1 MKLNKDRDRIE
12 IERVENMSETKLTKK
27 ELWKI
32 FAHQL
37 TIRGA
42 NNYERQ
48 QNAGFTEAMMP
59 VIEKYYEDPEE
70 KREAYERHLEY
81 FLTND
86 ITSAIPVGVAA
97 AMEERYATEG
107 DIDPDSI
114 NAVKTALMGPLA
126 GLGDSLLNGTARP
139 ILAGL
144 AISFIN
150 SGLGWFGTL
159 FFVIGMAIV
168 SLGVR
173 YLGVFQGYKQGVKFV
188 EKIQSSGLISK
199 ISDLAAIA
207 AYTIVGGFIPAL
219 VVITIPIE
227 YASGDTVL
235 NIQEILDGLM
245 PGVLGLL
252 YTLLMYFLI
261 KKKKLSAVKLILIT
275 MVVGILGAYCGILG

>member
-1 MKLNKDRDRIE
+1 MHMSDTKINE
-12 IERVENMSETKLTKK
+12 VEEQENHLTKK
-27 ELWKI
+27 ELWRV
-32 FAHQL
+32 FCHQL

-59 VIEKYYEDPEE
+59 VIEKYYDNDED
-70 KREAYERHLEY
+70 KREAYARHMEY

-86 ITSAIPVGVAA
+86 ITSSIPVGVAA
-97 AMEERYATEG
+97 AMEERYATER

-139 ILAGL
+139 ILASL
-144 AISFIN
+144 AISFIEA
-150 SGLGWFGTL
+150 GLGWFGPI
-159 FFVIGMAIV
+159 FFTIGMSIV

-173 YLGVFQGYKQGVKFV
+173 FLGVFEGYKQGVKLV
-188 EKIQSSGLISK
+188 EKIQTTGLISK

-219 VVITIPIE
+219 VVINIPIE
-227 YASGDTVL
+227 IVNGDTVL
-235 NIQEILDGLM
+235 SIQETLDGLV
-245 PGVLGLL
+245 PGLLGVL
-252 YTLLMYFLI
+252 YTLLMYWLI
-261 KKKKLSAVKLILIT
+261 TKKKVSAIKLILIT
-275 MVVGILGAYCGILG
+275 MVIGIVGVYLGILG

>member
-1 MKLNKDRDRIE
+1 MG
-12 IERVENMSETKLTKK
+12 ETKLANK
-27 ELWKI
+27 ELWRI
-32 FAHQL
+32 FRHQL
-37 TIRGA
+37 TIRSA

-59 VIEKYYEDPEE
+59 VIEKYYDDPEE
-70 KREAYERHLEY
+70 KREAYERHQEY

-144 AISFIN
+144 AISFVN
-150 SGLGWFGTL
+150 SGLGWFGPL
-159 FFVIGMAIV
+159 FFVIGMSIV
-168 SLGVR
+168 SLGMR

-199 ISDLAAIA
+199 ISELAAIA

-219 VVITIPIE
+219 VVINIPIE

-235 NIQEILDGLM
+235 NIQEVLDGLM

-252 YTLLMYFLI
+252 YTLLMYWLI
-261 KKKKLSAVKLILIT
+261 TKKKMSAVKLILIT
-275 MVVGILGAYCGILG
+275 MLVGIAGACCGILG

>member
-1 MKLNKDRDRIE
+1 ME
-12 IERVENMSETKLTKK
+12 KLTKK
-27 ELWKI
+27 ELWKV
-32 FAHQL
+32 FLHQL

-59 VIEKYYEDPEE
+59 VIEKYYEDPEA
-70 KREAYERHLEY
+70 KKEAYARHMEY

-144 AISFIN
+144 AISFIT
-150 SGLGWFGTL
+150 SGLGWFGPI
-159 FFVIGMAIV
+159 FFIFGMALV

-173 YLGVFQGYKQGVKFV
+173 YLGVFQT
-188 EKIQSSGLISK
+188 SGLISK

-219 VVITIPIE
+219 VVITIPLE
-227 YASGDTVL
+227 YVSGDTVL
-235 NIQEILDGLM
+235 SIQETLDGLM

-252 YTLLMYFLI
+252 YTGLMYWLI
-261 KKKKLSAVKLILIT
+261 SKKKISAIKLILVT
-275 MVVGILGAYCGILG
+275 MVVGIAGTYLGIFG

>member
-1 MKLNKDRDRIE
+1 MST
-12 IERVENMSETKLTKK
+12 ENNGNENKLTNRD
-27 ELWKI
+27 LWKV
-32 FAHQL
+32 FLHQL
-37 TIRGA
+37 TIRGT

-70 KREAYERHLEY
+70 KKEAYARHMEY

-139 ILAGL
+139 ILAGI
-144 AISFIN
+144 AISLII
-150 SGLGWFGTL
+150 
-159 FFVIGMAIV
+159 FFVIGMSIV

-188 EKIQSSGLISK
+188 EKIQSSGLISRT
-199 ISDLAAIA
+199 SELAAIA
-207 AYTIVGGFIPAL
+207 AYVIVGGFIPAL
-219 VVITIPIE
+219 VVISIPIV
-227 YASGDTVL
+227 YQSGDTVL
-235 NIQEILDGLM
+235 SIQETLDGLM
-245 PGVLGLL
+245 PGILGML
-252 YTLLMYFLI
+252 YTGLMYLLI
-261 KKKKLSAVKLILIT
+261 SKKKISAVKLILVT
-275 MVVGILGAYCGILG
+275 MIVGIVGTYCGILG

>member
-1 MKLNKDRDRIE
+1 ME
-12 IERVENMSETKLTKK
+12 KLTKK
-27 ELWKI
+27 ELWKV
-32 FAHQL
+32 FLHQL

-59 VIEKYYEDPEE
+59 VIEKYYEDPEA
-70 KREAYERHLEY
+70 KKEAYARHMEY

-144 AISFIN
+144 AISFIT
-150 SGLGWFGTL
+150 SGLGWFGPI
-159 FFVIGMAIV
+159 FFIFGMALV

-173 YLGVFQGYKQGVKFV
+173 YLGVF
-188 EKIQSSGLISK
+188 L
-199 ISDLAAIA
+199 LR
-207 AYTIVGGFIPAL
+207 IP
-219 VVITIPIE
+219 
-227 YASGDTVL
+227 
-235 NIQEILDGLM
+235 
-245 PGVLGLL
+245 
-252 YTLLMYFLI
+252 
-261 KKKKLSAVKLILIT
+261 
-275 MVVGILGAYCGILG
+275 GI